1 MKQFSIE
8 WKSSK
13 QPRKQR
19 KYRYNAPMHVR
30 RKLVSA
36 HLEKSLRKEYNKRSL
51 PVRKGDEVRVMTGQF
66 SGTRGK
72 ISRVDMKAL
81 KVYVENA
88 KVKKVS
94 GQEVE
99 APIDPSNVMITKL
112 NFDDKRRRKFLTRK
126 PKQEQKGEKGKPEE
140 KKTSSKK

>member
-1 MKQFSIE
+1 MKTQFSRHWIR
-8 WKSSK
+8 SA

-36 HLEKSLRKEYNKRSL
+36 HLEKGLRKDYNKRSL
-51 PVRKGDEVRVMTGQF
+51 PVRKGDEVRVTRGKF
-66 SGTRGK
+66 AGTKGK
-72 ISRVDMKAL
+72 ISRVDL
-81 KVYVENA
+81 KRLKIYIENA

-99 APIDPSNVMITKL
+99 LPIDPSNVVITNL
-112 NFDDKRRRKFLTRK
+112 NLDDKKRKKFLIRSK
-126 PKQEQKGEKGKPEE
+126 AKQG
-140 KKTSSKK
+140 